1 MVLRQIDPIADE
13 GGANGTMVT
22 KKSAVLHRD
31 LGYDFLSLSGG
42 DGNHLLLEDGRRVF
56 DASGGAAVGC
66 IGWGNERVA
75 QAVMKQIL
83 AIPYCATIYYTT
95 RVQEELCRYLV
106 DSTKGAMGRAYIVNS
121 GSEAMEASVKLAR
134 QYFLELPQ
142 PQPQRTRFISRRQ
155 SYHGITLGALA
166 VGGHEYRRAKFEPLL
181 MRNVSQ
187 VSPCNAFRGKTPGET
202 DEQYVARL
210 AKELDDEFQA
220 VGPET
225 VCAFV
230 AEPVVGAALGCVPSV
245 PGYFKAVQA
254 VCQKYG
260 ALLILDEVM
269 CGMGRT
275 GTLHAWEQE
284 GVVPDIQTIGKGL
297 GGGYQPVAGVLVN
310 RRVIDVLENGSSVFV
325 HGHTYQGHPAG
336 CAAALEVQRIIR
348 EENLVA
354 NVQAMGALL
363 SKRLQERLGSHPNVG
378 NIRGRGLFWGIEF
391 VADKEKL
398 LPFPGEAHIASAI
411 SELGLSKKYGIGVYP
426 GAGSA
431 DGILGD
437 HIIISPAFNV
447 RKEDIEWIVETVGRL
462 VDDFFT
468 AGAAVNGDRS

>member
-1 MVLRQIDPIADE
+1 MVLRQVDPAADQ
-13 GGANGTMVT
+13 GGVNGT
-22 KKSAVLHRD
+22 KGAEKSAVLHRD
-31 LGYDFLSLSGG
+31 LGYDFFPLAGG
-42 DGNHLLLEDGRRVF
+42 TGNYLLLEDGRRVF

-66 IGWGNERVA
+66 IGWGSERVA

-95 RVQEELCRYLV
+95 KVQEELCRYLV
-106 DSTKGAMGRAYIVNS
+106 DSTNGAMSRAYVVNS
-121 GSEAMEASVKLAR
+121 GSEAMEASIKLAR
-134 QYFLELPQ
+134 QYFLELPE
-142 PQPQRTRFISRRQ
+142 PQPQRTRFISRKQ

-181 MRNVSQ
+181 MKNVTR
-187 VSPCNAFRGKTPGET
+187 VSPCNAFRGKSSGET
-202 DEQYVARL
+202 DEEYVARL
-210 AKELDDEFQA
+210 VKELDDEFQA

-230 AEPVVGAALGCVPSV
+230 AEPVVGAALGCVASV

-284 GVVPDIQTIGKGL
+284 GITPDIQTIGKGL

-310 RRVIDVLENGSSVFV
+310 RRVIDVLERGSSVFV

-336 CAAALEVQRIIR
+336 CAAALEVQKIIR
-348 EENLVA
+348 EEDLVA
-354 NVQAMGALL
+354 NVRTMGALL
-363 SKRLQERLGSHPNVG
+363 SQELQERLGSHPNVG

-398 LPFPGEAHIASAI
+398 VPFPSEAHVAIAVA
-411 SELGLSKKYGIGVYP
+411 ELGLDKKYGIGVYP
-426 GAGSA
+426 VDGADS
-431 DGILGD
+431 
-437 HIIISPAFNV
+437 
-447 RKEDIEWIVETVGRL
+447 
-462 VDDFFT
+462 
-468 AGAAVNGDRS
+468 